1 MAYRTTLG
9 NLPSSTA
16 SISDMFHTRIT
27 VRCPAS
33 LSEILIAEL
42 AEVGFEAFLETPE
55 GFEGYAEGDKYDDLA
70 VDDLFHRYEGHV
82 NDLSFSID
90 RVEKANWNAIWENS
104 YEPVVVDDRC
114 LIRAAFHKPERA
126 YPHEIIITP
135 KMSFGTGHHPTTR
148 LMIRAQLDM
157 DHQGKRVLD
166 AGCGTAIL
174 SIMAAKLGASE
185 VHAVDP
191 DEWSVI
197 NGAENARLNGCDN
210 IILYQGI
217 TREQSFSEP
226 FDIILANINKNV
238 LIEDMEWYAHHL
250 RPGAELL
257 LSGFY
262 QTDIGDVLGHVER
275 TGLGFLRRYEE
286 DDWAALLLQKDD
298 NVEKQLP

>member
-1 MAYRTTLG
+1 MAYRRTLG

-55 GFEGYAEGDKYDDLA
+55 GFEGYAEGGKYDDLA
-70 VDDLFHRYEGHV
+70 VDDLFHRYESQV
-82 NDLSFSID
+82 DNLSFSID

-114 LIRAAFHKPERA
+114 LIRAAFHTPRQQ
-126 YPHEIIITP
+126 YPYEIIITP

-148 LMIRAQLDM
+148 LMIRAQLDL
-157 DHQGKRVLD
+157 DHQEKRVLD

-174 SIMAAKLGASE
+174 SVMASKLGAAE
-185 VHAVDP
+185 IHAVDP

-197 NGAENARLNGCDN
+197 NGEENARLNECDN
-210 IILYQGI
+210 ITLYQGL
-217 TREQSFSEP
+217 TRDQDFPEP

-238 LIEDMEWYAHHL
+238 LMEDMDWYAQHL
-250 RPGAELL
+250 RPGGHLL

-262 QTDIGDVLGHVER
+262 DADVPALR
-275 TGLGFLRRYEE
+275 DRAASAGLSLSHRYEE
-286 DDWAALLLQKDD
+286 QNWAALVLQK
-298 NVEKQLP
+298 QG